1 MVKYQPFCYKLVD
14 HEIKKKISSFNMIR
28 LHLQEKIILEMFMAA
43 PTEYFTVK
51 SEQEMDLASVIAMNF
66 MKVLFIFLRLE
77 QRSRPLESQNPPL
90 VTLASIVPIW
100 QQTVPKLERC
110 SRRGKNFF
118 QGGRL
123 QYLPL
128 FSTIV
133 ALGLGGAAPCPPF
146 IVAALAK
153 NRFRNLNILTS

>member
-1 MVKYQPFCYKLVD
+1 
-14 HEIKKKISSFNMIR
+14 MIR

-100 QQTVPKLERC
+100 
-110 SRRGKNFF
+110 
-118 QGGRL
+118 
-123 QYLPL
+123 
-128 FSTIV
+128 
-133 ALGLGGAAPCPPF
+133 
-146 IVAALAK
+146 
-153 NRFRNLNILTS
+153 